1 MKLHIK
7 KGDTVKVISGND
19 KGKIAKILTIFPSK
33 NTALVEGLNLISKH
47 LKPSADNPKGKIEK
61 KESSIHLSNLM
72 LIDPSN
78 GKPTR
83 IYRKTNDNGKI
94 YRYSK
99 QTNKVI
105 K

>member
-19 KGKIAKILTIFPSK
+19 KGKTAKVLSVFPSK
-33 NTALVEGLNLISKH
+33 NAAIVEGLNLNSKH

-61 KESSIHLSNLM
+61 KESSIHISNLM

-83 IYRKTNDNGKI
+83 IFRKTSNFFGLGRK
-94 YRYSK
+94 S
-99 QTNKVI
+99 
-105 K
+105 